1 MGISINLMGPKEK
14 FEQKPENLKVIQLK
28 GTKVF
33 STFNKTMTFICIINS
48 HQSLYFN
55 ILKKLV
61 HVLVVP

>member
-14 FEQKPENLKVIQLK
+14 FELKPENLKVIQFK

-33 STFNKTMTFICIINS
+33 SMSNKTMTFICIINS
-48 HQSLYFN
+48 HQFLYFN

-61 HVLVVP
+61 YVLVVP